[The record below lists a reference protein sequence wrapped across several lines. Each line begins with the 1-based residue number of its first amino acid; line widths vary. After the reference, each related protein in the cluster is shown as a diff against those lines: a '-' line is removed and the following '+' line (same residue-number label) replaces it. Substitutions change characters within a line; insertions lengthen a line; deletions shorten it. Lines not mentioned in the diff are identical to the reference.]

1 MPSALIYGH
10 SQSGGM
16 GLDLDKALRKR
27 GWKVSR
33 TTRVGWNDGK
43 LLANLDDVEAEAAA
57 ASRVYLYGGGNSDKP
72 SVKQLRELVQALG
85 PSKTVLILPPVNLDR
100 DADDVAAQ
108 RAKNKGNA
116 DGLADLVPV
125 FQLEA
130 AGSNFW
136 PDKIHMRPGSPTSL
150 AAAEQL
156 VQPLEPS
163 AGGAAPFLVAAV
175 LGVAALLVVRRARG

>member
-16 GLDLDKALRKR
+16 GLDLEKALRKR

-43 LLANLDDVEAEAAA
+43 LLVNVDDVQVQADAAD
-57 ASRVYLYGGGNSDKP
+57 RVYLYGGGNSDKP
-72 SVKQLRELVQALG
+72 SVKPLRELVQALG
-85 PSKTVLILPPVNLDR
+85 AAKTVLILPPVNTDR

-108 RAKNKGNA
+108 RLKNKGNA

-125 FQLEA
+125 VQVEA
-130 AGSNFW
+130 SGDNFW
-136 PDKIHMRPGSPTSL
+136 GDKIHMRPGSPQSL
-150 AAAEQL
+150 AVADQL
-156 VQPLEPS
+156 VQPLA
-163 AGGAAPFLVAAV
+163 AGGGVPVALVAGLV
-175 LGVAALLVVRRARG
+175 GLAALMLLRRVRG